1 MHFLYTIGVSGS
13 IIIAKAVV
21 MLMQGT
27 YEERLAS
34 YFAHQIR
41 TDPTS
46 VYGDGFKL
54 ALEAYQNSDLPTV
67 IAHAERT
74 GRFPG

>member
-1 MHFLYTIGVSGS
+1 MGNLLEVWRARGEVGLLICFCVQGS
-13 IIIAKAVV
+13 W
-21 MLMQGT
+21 
-27 YEERLAS
+27 EERLAS

-54 ALEAYQNSDLPTV
+54 ALEAYQESDLPTV

-74 GRFPG
+74 GRFPGC